1 MGYMGKA
8 QSVLSAVVEGDL
20 MGALAVLRA
29 DLGARAVGMT
39 SRGPS
44 GVSQTWLGLPEEL
57 DREYVSYYHAH
68 DPWVAGAVRL
78 GLAAGRA
85 YTSAELLTDEDR
97 LKNPMLHELCIPL
110 DLPELEAGVVH
121 LDATEVTTIGVMRH
135 GAADP
140 FTIEDRAKLEGW
152 LPCLATAR
160 RIQRAA
166 EAPFG
171 KVVLLVDAQGRLV
184 DRDARAHTLF
194 DTGALAFLRGRLA
207 LRFPADDVRL
217 ARAVRTVAD
226 GDGKCVVVRLA
237 DPALRLVVARPAPLP
252 SMVALEILGPTALPA
267 ARLRALFGLSEAEAQ
282 LVGALVDGLTLKE
295 IATRR
300 GVAVTTVRSQL
311 RSVFLKTETE
321 RQADLVALVL
331 RVSA

>member
-1 MGYMGKA
+1 
-8 QSVLSAVVEGDL
+8 
-20 MGALAVLRA
+20 
-29 DLGARAVGMT
+29 
-39 SRGPS
+39 
-44 GVSQTWLGLPEEL
+44 
-57 DREYVSYYHAH
+57 
-68 DPWVAGAVRL
+68 
-78 GLAAGRA
+78 
-85 YTSAELLTDEDR
+85 
-97 LKNPMLHELCIPL
+97 MLHELCIPL
-110 DLPELEAGVVH
+110 DLPELAAGVVH
-121 LDATEVTTIGVMRH
+121 LDVSEVTTFGVMRH

-140 FTIEDRAKLEGW
+140 FTVEDRAKLEGCC

-184 DRDARAHTLF
+184 DRDARSHTLF

-237 DPALRLVVARPAPLP
+237 DPALRLVVARPAPIP

-267 ARLRALFGLSEAEAQ
+267 ARLRSLFGLSEAEAQ

-295 IATRR
+295 IAARR

>member
-20 MGALAVLRA
+20 VGALAVLRA
-29 DLGARAVGMT
+29 DLGARAVGLT
-39 SRGPS
+39 SRGAA
-44 GVSQTWLGLPEEL
+44 GVSQTWLGLPDEL
-57 DREYVSYYHAH
+57 DRGYVSHYHAF
-68 DPWVAGAVRL
+68 DPWVAGAMRL

-97 LKNPMLHELCIPL
+97 RKNAMLHELCIPL
-110 DLPELEAGVVH
+110 DLPELEAGIVH
-121 LDATEVTTIGVMRH
+121 LDAGEVTTFGVMRH

-140 FTIEDRAKLEGW
+140 FSVADRAKLEGW
-152 LPCLATAR
+152 LPYLATAR

-166 EAPFG
+166 EAPLG
-171 KVVLLVDAQGRLV
+171 KVVLLVDGQGRLV
-184 DRDARAHTLF
+184 DRDTRAVTLF
-194 DTGALAFLRGRLA
+194 DTGALAFQRGRLA

-217 ARAVRTVAD
+217 ARAVRSVAD
-226 GDGKCVVVRLA
+226 DGKCVVVRLA

-252 SMVALEILGPTALPA
+252 SIVALEILGPTALPA
-267 ARLRALFGLSEAEAQ
+267 ARLRSLFGLSEAEAQ

-295 IATRR
+295 IAARR